1 MSPLHYRFEQTLA
14 WHCAPSLAGIK
25 AADLLT
31 WTVEGREG
39 ADLLSHYAELLSSRG
54 IRLYVLGARR
64 GRTLLLIFRPRQLDC
79 WLAQAKVREMLDRA
93 GYPVSRDTEAMLA
106 HLRRRLQGGEFP
118 HEIGLFLGYPPGDV
132 EGFLRDG
139 GRHCKLCGPWKVY
152 DNVEE
157 AARRFAA
164 FHRCRDALTQR
175 VDRGVPRRVLILYSA
190 VTAHWALTNI
200 YHVNFYR
207 RRFFL

>member
-1 MSPLHYRFEQTLA
+1 M
-14 WHCAPSLAGIK
+14 
-25 AADLLT
+25 
-31 WTVEGREG
+31 
-39 ADLLSHYAELLSSRG
+39 
-54 IRLYVLGARR
+54 LGARR
-64 GRTLLLIFRPRQLDC
+64 GRTLLLIFRPRRLDC
-79 WLAQAKVREMLDRA
+79 WLAQPKVREMLDRA

-139 GRHCKLCGPWKVY
+139 GRHCKRCGPWKVY

-175 VDRGVPRRVLILYSA
+175 VDRGIPLASVFPA
-190 VTAHWALTNI
+190 VS
-200 YHVNFYR
+200 
-207 RRFFL
+207 

>member
-39 ADLLSHYAELLSSRG
+39 ADLLSHYAGLLSSRG

-64 GRTLLLIFRPRQLDC
+64 GRTLLLIIRPRRLDC
-79 WLAQAKVREMLDRA
+79 TLAQPNEREMLDRA

-118 HEIGLFLGYPPGDV
+118 HEIGLFLGYPPCDV
-132 EGFLRDG
+132 LGFLHDA
-139 GRHCKLCGPWKVY
+139 GRHSKLSGYWQVY
-152 DNVEE
+152 GDAQ
-157 AARRFAA
+157 AALALFAKYKKCA
-164 FHRCRDALTQR
+164 DVYARCHANGTSIWQLT
-175 VDRGVPRRVLILYSA
+175 VA
-190 VTAHWALTNI
+190 A
-200 YHVNFYR
+200 
-207 RRFFL
+207 

>member
-1 MSPLHYRFEQTLA
+1 MSQIHYRFEQTLA

-25 AADLLT
+25 AADLLS

-39 ADLLSHYAELLSSRG
+39 ADLLSHYAGLLS
-54 IRLYVLGARR
+54 RR
-64 GRTLLLIFRPRQLDC
+64 GRTLLLIFRPRRLDC

-93 GYPVSRDTEAMLA
+93 GYPVSRGTEAMLA

-175 VDRGVPRRVLILYSA
+175 VDRGIPLASVFPA
-190 VTAHWALTNI
+190 VS
-200 YHVNFYR
+200 
-207 RRFFL
+207 

>member
-14 WHCAPSLAGIK
+14 WHCAPSLACIK

-39 ADLLSHYAELLSSRG
+39 ADLLSHYADLLSRRG

-64 GRTLLLIFRPRQLDC
+64 GRTLLLIFRPRRLDC
-79 WLAQAKVREMLDRA
+79 WLAQANVREMLDRA
-93 GYPVSRDTEAMLA
+93 GYPVSCGTEAMLA

-132 EGFLRDG
+132 EGFLG
-139 GRHCKLCGPWKVY
+139 TAAATASCAAPGRYMTTWRRPPGALPPST
-152 DNVEE
+152 
-157 AARRFAA
+157 AA
-164 FHRCRDALTQR
+164 
-175 VDRGVPRRVLILYSA
+175 GMP
-190 VTAHWALTNI
+190 
-200 YHVNFYR
+200 
-207 RRFFL
+207 